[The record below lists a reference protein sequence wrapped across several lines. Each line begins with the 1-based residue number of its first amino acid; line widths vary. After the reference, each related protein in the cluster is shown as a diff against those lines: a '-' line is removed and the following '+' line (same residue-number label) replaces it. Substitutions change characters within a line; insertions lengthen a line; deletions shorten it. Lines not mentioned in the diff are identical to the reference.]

1 MKQHARMVG
10 CALLVAATAAAQSP
24 AKTYDIKATPGT
36 TFYRFL
42 DASTP
47 PVVTINSGDI
57 VRLETATGTPTFF
70 ARLGVPK
77 EKIPAELYTAFGA
90 NDDGARRDHTLTG
103 PIYVT
108 GAAPGDFIEV
118 RLRSIELR
126 LPIGG
131 SSIGPNGGTL
141 PGEFPTARNK
151 VVFLDL
157 KNKTAEYAP
166 GVVVPLGK
174 PFWGSIVVQPPASM
188 GRLTDQQPN
197 VFGGNMDNSDLVAGT
212 TLYLP
217 VFVPGALLS
226 LGDGHAAQGARR
238 GRWFRDRDVAQGRNP
253 GRAAQGSDHQATARR
268 NTDRVHDHG
277 VQRGSRRGGEDSD
290 PRDDR
295 LDRRDERDQPRRRVP
310 ARERGDGL
318 ARDTGRR
325 WDEGYSCGHS
335 EIHFSPLASASSRRR
350 RSRAH
355 SDQAPRH

>member
-1 MKQHARMVG
+1 MRTHATWAC

-24 AKTYDIKATPGT
+24 AKTYDIKATPAT

-42 DASTP
+42 DATTP
-47 PVVTINSGDI
+47 PVITINSGDI

-70 ARLGVPK
+70 QRLGVPK
-77 EKIPAELYTAFGA
+77 EKIPAELYTAFGP
-90 NDDGARRDHTLTG
+90 NDDGGRRDHTLTG

-108 GAAPGDFIEV
+108 GAEPGDSIEI
-118 RLRSIELR
+118 RLRAIELR
-126 LPIGG
+126 LPLGG

-151 VVFLDL
+151 VVFIDL

-197 VFGGNMDNSDLVAGT
+197 VFGGNMDNPDLVAGT

-226 LGDGHAAQGARR
+226 IGDGHAAQGHGEVGGSAIETSLK
-238 GRWFRDRDVAQGRNP
+238 GEVQVVLHKGQTLKQP
-253 GRAAQGSDHQATARR
+253 RAETPTEYMTMGL
-268 NTDRVHDHG
+268 N
-277 VQRGSRRGGEDSD
+277 EDLDEAAKIGTREMINWIVEMKGIS
-290 PRDDR
+290 RDDAY
-295 LDRRDERDQPRRRVP
+295 L
-310 ARERGDGL
+310 
-318 ARDTGRR
+318 
-325 WDEGYSCGHS
+325 
-335 EIHFSPLASASSRRR
+335 LASAAMDLRVTQVVDGVKGIHAVIPKSIFRK
-350 RSRAH
+350 
-355 SDQAPRH
+355 